1 VSVAVEDLVD
11 HAAAVHGKV
20 ERLADP
26 HVLHQL
32 GVAVDQARYDAK
44 GVDCYEVGV
53 LGVYDLPCISGRDLA
68 NNVDLPIGIADLLQR
83 LRVVDVVSVDDLLEA
98 RAAFHVPVVGIRLK
112 HHPV

>member
-1 VSVAVEDLVD
+1 MEDLVD

-26 HVLHQL
+26 HVIHEAD
-32 GVAVDQARYDAK
+32 VTVDQTRYDAK
-44 GVDCYEVGV
+44 GVDSYEVGV
-53 LGVYDLPCISGRDLA
+53 LGVYDLPCISGRDFA
-68 NNVDLPIGIADLLQR
+68 NNVDLPFGVADLLQR

-98 RAAFHVPVVGIRLK
+98 RAAFHVPVVGIRLE